1 VKGLILAGGSG
12 TRLRPIT
19 HTSAK
24 QLVPVANVPILF
36 YGIRHLVAAGITEI
50 GIIIGETGPEIVEA
64 VGDGSQ
70 FGASVTYLVQEQ
82 PRGLADC
89 VLVARDFLGD
99 DPFVVYLGDNMLQHG
114 VAEFVERFERTVSE
128 GTQPPLDGAVDA
140 PTAQLLLSPVPD
152 PQRFGVATL
161 DAVGRVVRLVEK
173 PVDPPSDLALV
184 GVYLFT
190 PAVHEA
196 VRSIVPSARG
206 ELEITDAIQWM
217 IDRGDR
223 VDAELLEG
231 WWIDTG
237 KKDPLLEAN
246 RLVLE
251 TLEPRVDGSVDE
263 ASRLEGRVVV
273 EAGATVVDSHLRGPV
288 VIGPGAEV
296 RSSFIGP
303 STAVGAGCRIIRTE
317 LEHSVV
323 LEGASVE
330 GVSRLCDSLVGRDAV
345 VRRSEARPLATR
357 LLVGDDSVVELA

>member
-36 YGIRHLVAAGITEI
+36 YGIRHLVDAGITEI
-50 GIIIGETGPEIVEA
+50 GIIIGETGPEIIDA
-64 VGDGSQ
+64 VGDGSV
-70 FGASVTYLVQEQ
+70 FGASVTYLLQDE

-89 VLVARDFLGD
+89 VLVAQEFLGD
-99 DPFVVYLGDNMLQHG
+99 DPFVMYLGDNMLQHG
-114 VAEFVERFERTVSE
+114 VASFVERYRRAVAD
-128 GTQPPLDGAVDA
+128 GAQPALDGAEA
-140 PTAQLLLSPVPD
+140 LPSAQLLLSPVPD
-152 PQRFGVATL
+152 PQRFGVAEL
-161 DAVGRVVRLVEK
+161 DANGRVVRLVEK
-173 PVDPPSDLALV
+173 PADPPSDLALV
-184 GVYLFT
+184 GVYMFT
-190 PAVHEA
+190 AVVHDA

-217 IDRGDR
+217 IDRGER
-223 VDAELLEG
+223 VDAELLDG

-251 TLEPRVDGSVDE
+251 TLEPRVDGSVDDS
-263 ASRLEGRVVV
+263 SRLEGRVVV
-273 EAGATVVDSHLRGPV
+273 EAGATIVDSHVRGPV

-303 STAVGAGCRIIRTE
+303 STAVGAGCRIVQSE

-345 VRRSEARPLATR
+345 VRRSDARPTATR